1 LGKQYK
7 KLTDK
12 DIKFIQEQ
20 KLFYL
25 ASVSDKE
32 VNLSPKGYD
41 SIRVLDNTTI
51 LFMSYQGSGNRT
63 YRDAVNNGEF
73 TLVFNAFEGKPKIL
87 RLFCKAEIVEKQSD
101 EFQYYLDMFNEQDSL
116 VRDLFLFK
124 IYAVE
129 SSCGEAVPY
138 MEYKGERTSLR
149 EWAIKM
155 EKSNKLEEYKKAH
168 HTPVNLEEIK

>member
-1 LGKQYK
+1 MGKQYK

-12 DIKFIQEQ
+12 DMKFIQEQ

-25 ASVSDKE
+25 ASTSDKE

-41 SIRVLDNTTI
+41 SIRVLGNTTI
-51 LFMSYQGSGNRT
+51 LFMSYPGSANRT
-63 YRDAVNNGEF
+63 YRDAVNNGKF

-101 EFQYYLDMFNEQDSL
+101 AFQNYLDMFNEQDSL

-124 IYAVE
+124 IYTVE

-138 MEYKGERTSLR
+138 MEYKGERTSLK

-168 HTPVNLEEIK
+168 HTPVNLKEIK